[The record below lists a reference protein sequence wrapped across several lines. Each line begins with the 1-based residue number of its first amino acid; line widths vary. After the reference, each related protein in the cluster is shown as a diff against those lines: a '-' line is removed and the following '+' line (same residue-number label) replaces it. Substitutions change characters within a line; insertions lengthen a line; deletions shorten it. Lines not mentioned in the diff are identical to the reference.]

1 MPVLIIGAGAAG
13 LAAARDLSCAG
24 REVIILEAR
33 DRIGGRVFTQTI
45 ESPLDRVTVELG
57 AEFVH
62 GKSPEIFGIA
72 KEANLPVLDV
82 TDRHWQLDDSELITS
97 GEFWKK
103 INVLM
108 DQMRSSPDCSFA
120 DFLNTL
126 PNDEELER
134 TKTMAAHYIEGFHAA
149 DIKRI
154 GIHGLLKANEAA
166 DSIEGNESFRVLG
179 GYHLVMQALLDEARQ
194 YSCEL
199 HLQTI
204 VEEIRWHQGNVEVLC
219 KTERGERSFKGEAC
233 IVALPLGVLQ
243 STHVR
248 FTPHLPEKKQNAIQH
263 LITGDVVKIVMQFR
277 ERFWEQIEFTDA
289 EEKRSGFDLSFIH
302 SPDASYHT
310 WWTQLPL
317 HLPTLVGWVG
327 GPRSIEVNKKP
338 LEHAVA
344 SLSLIFGL
352 PASRLTELLIG
363 SYVYD
368 WRADPFSCG
377 TYSYLPVNG
386 LESQARLSEPVE
398 NILFFAGEAT
408 SVGHIGTVHG
418 AIQSGQRAAREVL
431 EQVR

>member
-45 ESPLDRVTVELG
+45 GSPLDQITVELG

-72 KEANLPVLDV
+72 KEASLPICDV
-82 TDRHWQLDDSELITS
+82 TDRHWQLDDGELITS
-97 GEFWKK
+97 GEFWTK
-103 INVLM
+103 INALM
-108 DQMRSSPDCSFA
+108 DQMRSSSDCSFA
-120 DFLNTL
+120 DFLDTL

-134 TKTMAAHYIEGFHAA
+134 TRTMATQYIEGFHAA
-149 DIKRI
+149 DIKSI

-179 GYHLVMQALLDEARQ
+179 GYQRVMQALLDEARQ

-204 VEEIRWHQGNVEVLC
+204 VEEIGWHKDKVEALC
-219 KTERGERSFKGEAC
+219 KTQEGERSFRGDAC

-243 STHVR
+243 STNVR
-248 FTPHLPEKKQNAIQH
+248 FTPNLPEQKRNAIQH
-263 LITGDVVKIVMQFR
+263 LITGDVVKIVMCFR
-277 ERFWEQIEFTDA
+277 EKFWEQIEFADA
-289 EEKRSGFDLSFIH
+289 DEKRSGFDLSFIH
-302 SPDASYHT
+302 SSDASYHT

-327 GPRSIEVNKKP
+327 GPRSIEVNKNP
-338 LEHAVA
+338 LKHAIA

-363 SYVYD
+363 SHVHD

-377 TYSYLPVNG
+377 TYSYLPVDG
-386 LESQARLSEPVE
+386 LESQAKLSEPLE
-398 NILFFAGEAT
+398 RSLFFAGEAT

-418 AIQSGQRAAREVL
+418 AIQSGQRAAKEVL

>member
-24 REVIILEAR
+24 RDVIILEAR

-45 ESPLDRVTVELG
+45 GSPLDQVTVELG

-62 GKSPEIFGIA
+62 GKSPKVFDIA
-72 KEANLPVLDV
+72 KEANLPILDV
-82 TDRHWQLDDSELITS
+82 TDRHWQLDDGELITS
-97 GEFWKK
+97 GEFWTK
-103 INVLM
+103 INALM
-108 DQMRSSPDCSFA
+108 DQMRSSSDCSFA

-134 TKTMAAHYIEGFHAA
+134 TKTMAAQYIEGFHAA

-166 DSIEGNESFRVLG
+166 ESIDGNESFRVLG
-179 GYHLVMQALLDEARQ
+179 GYHRVMQALLDEARQ
-194 YSCEL
+194 HRCEL
-199 HLQTI
+199 SLQTI
-204 VEEIRWHQGNVEVLC
+204 VEEIRWHKGNVEAFC
-219 KTERGERSFKGEAC
+219 KTEKGARSFKGDAC

-248 FTPHLPEKKQNAIQH
+248 FIPDLPDKKRDAIQH
-263 LITGDVVKIVMQFR
+263 LITGDVVKIVLRFR
-277 ERFWEQIEFTDA
+277 EKFWEQIKFADS
-289 EEKRSGFDLSFIH
+289 EEQRSGLDLSFIH

-317 HLPTLVGWVG
+317 HVPTLVGWVG

-338 LEHAVA
+338 LEHAIA
-344 SLSLIFGL
+344 SLSFIFGL
-352 PASRLTELLIG
+352 PARQLTELLIG
-363 SYVYD
+363 TYVHD
-368 WRADPFSCG
+368 WRADPFACG

-386 LESQARLSEPVE
+386 LESQADLSEPLE

-408 SVGHIGTVHG
+408 CVGHIGTVHG

-431 EQVR
+431 AQER